1 MHLFTECC
9 VVGGHVYLHRS
20 RCVISQEEEEYFC
33 LLVHGKMSEMAQYEL
48 SLRFLRRF
56 FVGMDQKPSRD
67 SNTYN
72 SNLGGL
78 NFKAAFLLL
87 TTPNNKLLS

>member
-1 MHLFTECC
+1 
-9 VVGGHVYLHRS
+9 
-20 RCVISQEEEEYFC
+20 
-33 LLVHGKMSEMAQYEL
+33 
-48 SLRFLRRF
+48 
-56 FVGMDQKPSRD
+56 MDQKPSRD